1 MPNEFS
7 VRLVPAKM
15 AGVVSPRGG
24 GGAGRAAVRAGK
36 RWWQRP
42 RRGRA
47 VARWSAQVTRAG
59 GSARYALPPT
69 TLPPPSHHPPTT
81 LPPLLFFLPPPPRPS
96 PPKHTSAE
104 FSSEMLLQAL
114 RKPKKGLGVARRK
127 EVDDCVFRLRDGKQA
142 ARALAHLDQAHT
154 FDVGPR
160 AAGTRDWLL
169 RAFRQFAEGET
180 TPPDQTLIRFVWG
193 RLRGVSSLSVAD
205 YCGRLLKALAAE
217 GETGYR
223 TRRVLAVK
231 RALTRFG
238 ALLRPSQA
246 PPVDVD
252 AVMDVVE
259 AFGRE
264 GAERERAFVAL
275 VWMARARMA
284 DARYLLVRDLV
295 EVTDE
300 GATGLEIALKEKQQK
315 SWTPVVYLPP
325 GTLTQYVVECARAR
339 RLAEGQDAPLFAAT
353 ETQYQR
359 LMCGLYRQGPGRTR
373 CAGGQLRPCNPG
385 G

>member
-1 MPNEFS
+1 
-7 VRLVPAKM
+7 
-15 AGVVSPRGG
+15 
-24 GGAGRAAVRAGK
+24 
-36 RWWQRP
+36 
-42 RRGRA
+42 
-47 VARWSAQVTRAG
+47 
-59 GSARYALPPT
+59 
-69 TLPPPSHHPPTT
+69 
-81 LPPLLFFLPPPPRPS
+81 
-96 PPKHTSAE
+96 
-104 FSSEMLLQAL
+104 MLLQAL

-142 ARALAHLDQAHT
+142 ARALAHLVPWDQAHT

-180 TPPDQTLIRFVWG
+180 ETTPPDQTLIRFVWG
-193 RLRGVSSLSVAD
+193 RLRGASSLSVAD

-238 ALLRPSQA
+238 TLLRPSQA

-300 GATGLEIALKEKQQK
+300 GATGLEVALKEKQQK

-325 GTLTQYVVECARAR
+325 GTLTLYVVEWARAR

-359 LMCGLYRQGPGRTR
+359 LMRRVVGALPAGSWAHSLRRGSAQALQSWGMSVDGLRDALRHASSRTTVR
-373 CAGGQLRPCNPG
+373 YLMRTAPEARRKARSTLDVLQERPL
-385 G
+385 